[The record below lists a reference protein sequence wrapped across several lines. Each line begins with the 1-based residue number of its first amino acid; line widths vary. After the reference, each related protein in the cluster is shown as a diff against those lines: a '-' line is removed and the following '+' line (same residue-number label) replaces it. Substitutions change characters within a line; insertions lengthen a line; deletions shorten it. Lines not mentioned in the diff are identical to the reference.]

1 MEFSI
6 GRLYVKVEVKVGVR
20 VKPLSPS
27 NMSRWNKRRLA
38 KLVLDQPFYRDSKN
52 KIDRI
57 KILRQMARDEGWQG
71 WGLKTCKDWVEEVFA
86 DNGAGE
92 IAL

>member
-6 GRLYVKVEVKVGVR
+6 GRFAFKVEVKCIGGD
-20 VKPLSPS
+20 PS
-27 NMSRWNKRRLA
+27 RMSKRAKRRLA
-38 KLVLDQPFYRDSKN
+38 KRILATVTRDG
-52 KIDRI
+52 KIERI
-57 KILRQMARDEGWQG
+57 KVLRRIAVDEGKYAKYNF
-71 WGLKTCKDWVEEVFA
+71 GLKAAKDWVEEVFA